1 MFYCTNCGQAW
12 DDGKAFC
19 RFCGERQPNMQLIN
33 RLRAEA
39 QRILNPGTV
48 AAPQDSDKQHETLS
62 TLARLEKMKQEADEM
77 ARRRSGW

>member
-1 MFYCTNCGQAW
+1 MFYCTNCGQAL

-33 RLRAEA
+33 RLRSEA
-39 QRILNPGTV
+39 QRLRKTGTV
-48 AAPQDSDKQHETLS
+48 AIPQEDDKQQETLS